1 MVSRM
6 GIEVKHFS
14 SSVILKNGKRAPMV
28 NMTRKRSI
36 MQKRKERTARPAVQ
50 AEEQKHWSFFEHAA
64 EGFFRCTPA
73 GLFIEMN
80 PALVRL
86 LGYESIEE
94 VLALTLPED
103 LYLHAVQYARPWGA
117 LCSGR
122 KNQGERVTLEK
133 KGRRL
138 ANREPPRLGGPRCA
152 TAGDSL

>member
-1 MVSRM
+1 MRNR
-6 GIEVKHFS
+6 
-14 SSVILKNGKRAPMV
+14 KNCGLSDGYRGQAFLVVGHPEKGKRAPMV

-64 EGFFRCTPA
+64 EGFFRSTPT

-86 LGYESIEE
+86 LGYESVEE

-103 LYLHAVQYARPWGA
+103 LYLHAAQYADLGVHFAAAERIKGKELHWKKKDGSA
-117 LCSGR
+117 LKQPLSGR
-122 KNQGERVTLEK
+122 PSASR
-133 KGRRL
+133 
-138 ANREPPRLGGPRCA
+138 
-152 TAGDSL
+152 